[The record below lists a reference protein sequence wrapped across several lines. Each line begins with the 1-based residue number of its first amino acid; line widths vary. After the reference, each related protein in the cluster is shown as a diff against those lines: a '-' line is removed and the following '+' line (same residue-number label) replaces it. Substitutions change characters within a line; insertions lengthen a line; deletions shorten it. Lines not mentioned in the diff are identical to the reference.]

1 MFLSGR
7 QSAHHHIVVMRCVPI
22 KRQRGDDSDMR
33 LVASAVFLF
42 LNEADGARDP
52 EKRGSHKM

>member
-1 MFLSGR
+1 MPPG
-7 QSAHHHIVVMRCVPI
+7 QEHVVMRCVPI
-22 KRQRGDDSDMR
+22 KRQSGDDSDMR